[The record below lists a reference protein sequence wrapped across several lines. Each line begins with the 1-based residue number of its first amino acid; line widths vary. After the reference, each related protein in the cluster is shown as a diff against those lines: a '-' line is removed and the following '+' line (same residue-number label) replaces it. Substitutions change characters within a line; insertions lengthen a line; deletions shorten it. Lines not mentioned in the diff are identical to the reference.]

1 PPAMLHVRLNPI
13 DHFPPGNYATCCLY
27 LQVKPDVTPAQAFA
41 VLREGL
47 LRTFRQVPW
56 LSGKIYPMAE
66 GSPGWRPGNLEI
78 RYDPDRLDDAVGERL
93 RLNELPPATAGGP
106 SYEDLREQQFPTDA
120 FPDEE
125 LIWAPP
131 LPDVGEGAAC
141 VVAQA
146 NFLPGGCLLCFG
158 VNHYASDGSG
168 AFTIWKLWADHC
180 VALQDSR
187 APPPV
192 APAPEC
198 SDRDVL
204 RRIWDREGT
213 AKPREEIDAASW
225 AMLDLEPP
233 GEDQRP
239 GAAVAPSDAEESMTS
254 AIFYFT
260 PASFASLLE
269 GCARDDDEE
278 GRRVSSNDALCGL
291 VWRCLLKARRAAAL
305 EAGRDLGGARSRL
318 YLTLDARPE
327 FSTALPSPYLG
338 NLSVMNR
345 CSMALEALAA
355 PGGRGLGAVAS
366 RIRAVAGA
374 AHTGALLDAFAV
386 ADGMADL
393 RDLTLRGSGVR
404 GFDMLLASLLTLPV
418 DEVRFGGGVF
428 GGGGDGDGRPDA
440 FRPLMGGFNRFS
452 RLCFV
457 LPRRRHGGVEAIV
470 NLFEREMEI
479 LLEDDEFGR
488 YAMYLTS

>member
-1 PPAMLHVRLNPI
+1 MLHVRLNPV

-27 LQVKPDVTPAQAFA
+27 LQLKPDVTPAQAFA
-41 VLREGL
+41 ILHEGL
-47 LRTFRQVPW
+47 LRTFRQLPW

-78 RYDPDRLDDAVGERL
+78 RYDPDRLDDAVSERL
-93 RLNELPPATAGGP
+93 RLNELPATGP

-131 LPDVGEGAAC
+131 LPDVSKGAAC

-158 VNHYASDGSG
+158 VNHYASDGNG
-168 AFTIWKLWADHC
+168 TVTIWKLWADHC
-180 VALQDSR
+180 VALQDTR

-204 RRIWDREGT
+204 RRIWTREGT
-213 AKPREEIDAASW
+213 VKPREDIGAASW
-225 AMLDLEPP
+225 AMWDLEPP
-233 GEDQRP
+233 GKDQQGVVP
-239 GAAVAPSDAEESMTS
+239 HDVEAQGYKSAAANMPQESMTS

-260 PASFASLLE
+260 PVSFASLLE
-269 GCARDDDEE
+269 RCAHDE

-305 EAGRDLGGARSRL
+305 EAGRDLDGVQSRL

-345 CSMALEALAA
+345 CSMALETLAA
-355 PGGRGLGAVAS
+355 PGQSLGAVAS
-366 RIRAVAGA
+366 HIRAVAEA
-374 AHTGALLDAFAV
+374 AHTEALLDAFAV
-386 ADGMADL
+386 ADGTADL
-393 RDLTLRGSGVR
+393 GDLTLRGSGVR

-418 DEVRFGGGVF
+418 DEMCFGGGVF
-428 GGGGDGDGRPDA
+428 GGGDGGRPEA

-457 LPRRRHGGVEAIV
+457 LPRKKHGGVEAIV
-470 NLFEREMEI
+470 NLFEREMEF